1 MSLTSGE
8 RKVRGFRTD
17 SETKTQTDSTRFRS
31 RESGMGWDG
40 MSGEDLQPFV
50 ERCAREFAWVRQHLP
65 SENEGMA
72 VSALLSIKTFGDKP
86 TKNAVMDR
94 LRAQGRTAE
103 QMREKGWIK

>member
-1 MSLTSGE
+1 MEQDQQRPFIE
-8 RKVRGFRTD
+8 R
-17 SETKTQTDSTRFRS
+17 
-31 RESGMGWDG
+31 W
-40 MSGEDLQPFV
+40 
-50 ERCAREFAWVRQHLP
+50 AREVAFVRQQLP
-65 SENEGMA
+65 EEHEGMA